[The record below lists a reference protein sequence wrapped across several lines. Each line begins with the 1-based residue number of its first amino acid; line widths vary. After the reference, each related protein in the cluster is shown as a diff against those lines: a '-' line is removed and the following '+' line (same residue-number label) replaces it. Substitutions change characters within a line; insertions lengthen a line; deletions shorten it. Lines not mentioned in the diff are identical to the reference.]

1 LSVDQ
6 ALSELLRIS
15 VEITHVAIL
24 DENGDVLG
32 STVPAASVGD
42 VGGRLWQ
49 TTTHIAAAYGEA
61 KLDQLV
67 VDAQGGA
74 VFAVGDGTHV
84 IVALADHRPAVGLIF
99 YDLRACLADA
109 FATEQSA

>member
-15 VEITHVAIL
+15 VEI
-24 DENGDVLG
+24 
-32 STVPAASVGD
+32 
-42 VGGRLWQ
+42 
-49 TTTHIAAAYGEA
+49 THIAAAYGEA